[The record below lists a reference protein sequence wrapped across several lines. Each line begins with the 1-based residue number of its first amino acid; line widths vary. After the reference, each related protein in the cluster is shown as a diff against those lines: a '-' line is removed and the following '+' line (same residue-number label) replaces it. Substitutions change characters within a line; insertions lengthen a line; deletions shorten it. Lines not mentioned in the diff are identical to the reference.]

1 MNTFIVVNKYPAKIT
16 RKVDSVSAILPL
28 EKTEFEYFLFVDSI
42 TDNHGDRLREISGTQ
57 DEGRAGCYS
66 VRRGGCERFN
76 AMDAKDFLNS
86 LTDLLYDE
94 SMAFSST
101 DKDGMKEVIEQ
112 IEERVSQLGDK
123 NKDGIG

>member
-1 MNTFIVVNKYPAKIT
+1 MIADTVWIDIEFPTAFSKEILEQIKVQMNTFIVVNKYPAKIT

-66 VRRGGCERFN
+66 VRGAVAN
-76 AMDAKDFLNS
+76 A
-86 LTDLLYDE
+86 
-94 SMAFSST
+94 SMRWMPKIF
-101 DKDGMKEVIEQ
+101 
-112 IEERVSQLGDK
+112 
-123 NKDGIG
+123 